1 MKPVTTDD
9 MFDLMESW
17 ATSAA
22 FNAALE
28 LGLFWL
34 LAERPMDTVEI
45 AQVLEIS
52 VSTVKVRIHRA
63 RQRFAIALDKSS
75 QTRKE

>member
-1 MKPVTTDD
+1 MKPVTADD

-22 FNAALE
+22 FSAALE

-34 LAERPMDTVEI
+34 LAEQP
-45 AQVLEIS
+45 
-52 VSTVKVRIHRA
+52 
-63 RQRFAIALDKSS
+63 LDAD
-75 QTRKE
+75 